1 METALTH
8 IPNMTLLSGTLGII
22 TSLISLFT
30 LGIAWLRP
38 SYPGW
43 RSWSVG
49 HAALVLGLL
58 VGVVRTPQIM
68 LLSIVLGNGL
78 VMIGTG
84 LFVDAFQRFGGQQP
98 TKKMVWGQLVS
109 TAVVLLMLVALTVYD
124 NLTARYLLVTGYL
137 LVQSMLLV
145 QLFIRRIVAH
155 PGLRSAYL
163 FNFAVLI
170 MVQVLSL
177 PRMLMLAS
185 GKHPEAV
192 FALNV
197 PNLLMYFSVLLF
209 SVGGTFAFW
218 ILHDDRRKHEVQ
230 QLHHKMT
237 ALAYNDP
244 LTSVLNRRGLWEA
257 FGCWSQAEVGTSSVL
272 VVMDI
277 DGFKVINDQQGH
289 QVGDQHLKDL
299 VLLLQEIAQPKD
311 LIGRLGGDEFT
322 LLLSGPVVQMTRQLN
337 VLGGILSQGVS
348 GALGFSVSFGHTD
361 VERFESLD
369 DALNRADQAMY
380 RNKLARKLMLPA
392 HGPAVDLA
400 VDEISNVS
408 GRRSVARGRYRQRH

>member
-1 METALTH
+1 VETALTH

-43 RSWSVG
+43 RSWSLG

-58 VGVVRTPQIM
+58 AGVVRAPQIM
-68 LLSIVLGNGL
+68 LLSVVLGNGL

-84 LFVDAFQRFGGQQP
+84 LFVDAFQRFGGKRP

-109 TAVVLLMLVALTVYD
+109 TAVVLLMLVALTLYD
-124 NLTARYLLVTGYL
+124 NLTARFLLVTGYL
-137 LVQSMLLV
+137 LVQSVLLV
-145 QLFIRRIVAH
+145 QLFIRRIVEH
-155 PGLRSAYL
+155 PSLRSAYL

-170 MVQVLSL
+170 MVQVLTL
-177 PRMLMLAS
+177 PRVLMLAS
-185 GKHPEAV
+185 GKHPEAA

-257 FGCWSQAEVGTSSVL
+257 FEQWSQAEVGTPSIL

-289 QVGDQHLKDL
+289 QIGDGYLKAL
-299 VLLLQEIAQPKD
+299 GILLQSIAQPGD

-322 LLLSGPVVQMTRQLN
+322 MLLNGPALQRQAQLEELKSS
-337 VLGGILSQGVS
+337 LGTGVN
-348 GALGFSVSFGHTD
+348 GPLGFSVSLGRTQ

-369 DALNRADQAMY
+369 EGMNRADEAMY
-380 RNKLARKLMLPA
+380 RNKAARKVLQ
-392 HGPAVDLA
+392 
-400 VDEISNVS
+400 
-408 GRRSVARGRYRQRH
+408 RSVDIRSQPDRLRESDWRPIARKRDRQIS